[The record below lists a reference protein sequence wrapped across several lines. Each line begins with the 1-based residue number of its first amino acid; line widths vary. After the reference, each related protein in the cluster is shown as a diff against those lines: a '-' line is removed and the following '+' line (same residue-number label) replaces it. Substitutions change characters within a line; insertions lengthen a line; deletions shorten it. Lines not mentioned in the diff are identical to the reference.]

1 MRKCHPC
8 SCIYKCGKN
17 LLLSDAR
24 ETHVRPRAPG
34 TALWQPTHQVRHT
47 DYDLVVLSRLHVKE
61 WRVKQT
67 TPLYVLARSQ
77 LGTHRTSTS
86 TIRRS
91 MQPRS
96 TAEFDRRNRLT
107 TSDIPRNV
115 CTGRHQRACTVRA
128 CTKRTTQHTY
138 ACLSVHAQVSHLYSN
153 TPPHSACQVPHYAVR
168 HIPSYQRRSQTSP
181 FLGPW

>member
-1 MRKCHPC
+1 VLTRSQLRAHITSTSTGRTSMQPRLTAEFD
-8 SCIYKCGKN
+8 GRN
-17 LLLSDAR
+17 RLSTLDI
-24 ETHVRPRAPG
+24 P
-34 TALWQPTHQVRHT
+34 
-47 DYDLVVLSRLHVKE
+47 VVMSRLHVKE

-115 CTGRHQRACTVRA
+115 CMGRHQRACTVRA

-138 ACLSVHAQVSHLYSN
+138 ACLSVHAQVFHLYSN
-153 TPPHSACQVPHYAVR
+153 TPPHSACRVPHYSVR